1 MCGVAPPP
9 PRCRGRSGR
18 CAPATLGYVAICRG
32 RSGRCA
38 PAALGYVALEMCCG
52 APPPRLAAEGAPG
65 AARRPPSAPTA
76 GTGSLSGYVAICRGR
91 SVRCEPAALGYV
103 AGGAVR

>member
-1 MCGVAPPP
+1 VPLPPVA
-9 PRCRGRSGR
+9 
-18 CAPATLGYVAICRG
+18 ALGYVASCRV

-38 PAALGYVALEMCCG
+38 PAAL
-52 APPPRLAAEGAPG
+52 
-65 AARRPPSAPTA
+65 
-76 GTGSLSGYVAICRGR
+76 GYVAICRGR